1 MEDLEEWEEV
11 CLEEEELQ
19 KGGNSMSNNEMFDT
33 NQIIEM
39 KDEIFYGLTGKQ
51 TIYLLGGIALGLSV
65 FNTALP
71 VIAKLFILPNI
82 GIPTAI
88 LTKTDVDQGI
98 VSFFK
103 FKWRGMTKQNVTIQP
118 LPKSKLS
125 FSNKRRANSTPIQV

>member
-1 MEDLEEWEEV
+1 MEEWEET

-19 KGGNSMSNNEMFDT
+19 EGGNLMFNNEMFET

-51 TIYLLGGIALGLSV
+51 TIYLISGIVLSLSI

-71 VIAKLFILPNI
+71 IIAKLFILPNI

-88 LTKTDVDQGI
+88 LVKTDIDQGI

-103 FKWRGMTKQNVTIQP
+103 FKWRGVTKQNVTIQS

-125 FSNKRRANSTPIQV
+125 FSNKRRTNTTPIQV

>member
-1 MEDLEEWEEV
+1 VDLEEWEEV
-11 CLEEEELQ
+11 CSEEEELQ
-19 KGGNSMSNNEMFDT
+19 EGGKLMFNNEMFET

-51 TIYLLGGIALGLSV
+51 TIYLLGGIVIGLSV

-71 VIAKLFILPNI
+71 IIAKLFILPNI

-125 FSNKRRANSTPIQV
+125 FSNKRRADTTSIQV

>member
-1 MEDLEEWEEV
+1 MF
-11 CLEEEELQ
+11 
-19 KGGNSMSNNEMFDT
+19 NNEMFET

-51 TIYLLGGIALGLSV
+51 TIYLLGGVVIGLSV

-71 VIAKLFILPNI
+71 IIVKLFILPNI

-103 FKWRGMTKQNVTIQP
+103 FKWRGVTKQNVTIQS
-118 LPKSKLS
+118 LPQGKLS
-125 FSNKRRANSTPIQV
+125 FSNKRRSNITPIKV

>member
-1 MEDLEEWEEV
+1 LEEWEET

-19 KGGNSMSNNEMFDT
+19 EGGNLMFNNEMFET

-51 TIYLLGGIALGLSV
+51 TIYLISGIVLSLSI

-71 VIAKLFILPNI
+71 IIAKLFILPNI

-88 LTKTDVDQGI
+88 LVKTDIDQGI

-103 FKWRGMTKQNVTIQP
+103 FKWRGVTKQNVTIQS

-125 FSNKRRANSTPIQV
+125 FSNKRRTNTTPIQV